1 MTGRPDRAW
10 RFVHPAV
17 DVPVAIAERNPGLHV
32 DATGGID
39 VVEGDACVRQSIL
52 LLLSTARGER
62 VMRPAYGCDLHRLVF
77 SPNDATTAGL
87 AIHYV
92 RSAVE
97 RWEPRVR
104 VLRVDAGHR
113 LFEGPNLGR
122 IDDPAAR
129 LDVVLD
135 YQVRRS
141 GHADHLALTVN
152 LTDGSV
158 A

>member
-1 MTGRPDRAW
+1 MTPTPDRAW

-17 DVPVAIAERNPGLHV
+17 DAPAAVAERTPGLHV
-32 DATGGID
+32 DTTGGID
-39 VVEGDACVRQSIL
+39 VVEGDACVRQAIL

-62 VMRPAYGCDLHRLVF
+62 VMRPDYGCDLHLLAF
-77 SPNDATTAGL
+77 APNDATTAGL

-92 RSAVE
+92 RSAVA

-104 VLRVDAGHR
+104 VLRVDAGRR
-113 LFEGPNLGR
+113 LFHGPGLGAV
-122 IDDPAAR
+122 DDPEAR

-135 YQVRRS
+135 YQVRDS
-141 GHADHLALTVN
+141 GHAERLALSLN
-152 LTDGSV
+152 LVEGSV

>member
-1 MTGRPDRAW
+1 MSERAERAW

-17 DVPVAIAERNPGLHV
+17 DVPSALAERTPGLHV

-62 VMRPAYGCDLHRLVF
+62 VMRPDYGCDLGRLAF
-77 SPNDATTAGL
+77 APNDATTAGL

-92 RSAVE
+92 RAAVE
-97 RWEPRVR
+97 RWEPRAR
-104 VLRVDAGHR
+104 VLRVDAGR
-113 LFEGPNLGR
+113 DLFAGADLGR
-122 IDDPAAR
+122 SGDPDAR

-135 YQVRRS
+135 YQVRES
-141 GHADHLALTVN
+141 GHADRLALSID
-152 LTDGSV
+152 LTEGSLQ
-158 A
+158 

>member
-1 MTGRPDRAW
+1 MNERPERAW

-17 DVPVAIAERNPGLHV
+17 DLPTAVAERTPGLHV
-32 DATGGID
+32 DATGGVD

-52 LLLSTARGER
+52 LLLSTSRGER
-62 VMRPAYGCDLHRLVF
+62 VMRPDYGCDLHRLVF

-92 RSAVE
+92 RSAIE
-97 RWEPRVR
+97 RWEPRAR
-104 VLRVDAGHR
+104 VLRVDAGRR
-113 LFEGPNLGR
+113 LFTGPGLGG
-122 IDDPAAR
+122 IEDLDAR

-141 GHADHLALTVN
+141 GRADRLTVGLD
-152 LTDGSV
+152 LTEGTI